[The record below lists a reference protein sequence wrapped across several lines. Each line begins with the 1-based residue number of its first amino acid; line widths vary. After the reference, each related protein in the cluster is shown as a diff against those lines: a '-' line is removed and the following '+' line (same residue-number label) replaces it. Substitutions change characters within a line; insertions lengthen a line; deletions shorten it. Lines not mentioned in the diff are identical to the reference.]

1 MRPLFSDKT
10 KPSRSFLAERVF
22 FLIVVSYSGFVPSSI
37 WMTAICPN
45 MLTNASGTQ
54 KRSLNFRI
62 RSWGSS
68 AKSSSP
74 NPQMKKFPLMGCSSS
89 GMYLLNDF
97 SVNSPLSSVTRTARY
112 SHG

>member
-1 MRPLFSDKT
+1 MFVYIMAAVLLAIVAFQRYYTVNWKEVLILLRPPFSDKT

-54 KRSLNFRI
+54 KRSLNF
-62 RSWGSS
+62 
-68 AKSSSP
+68 
-74 NPQMKKFPLMGCSSS
+74 
-89 GMYLLNDF
+89 
-97 SVNSPLSSVTRTARY
+97 
-112 SHG
+112 